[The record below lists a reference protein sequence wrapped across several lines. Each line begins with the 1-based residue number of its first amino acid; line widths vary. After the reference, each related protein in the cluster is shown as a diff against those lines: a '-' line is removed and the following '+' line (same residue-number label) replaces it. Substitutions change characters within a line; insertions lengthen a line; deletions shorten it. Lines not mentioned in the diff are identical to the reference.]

1 MHNHDNHSH
10 TNELPHE
17 HTHDG
22 VDVGERAAGNLDRDT
37 TPESLRDVVPAVA
50 PNVGVVI
57 VAGGSGTRVGGSE
70 LKQFRWVAGKPMVL
84 HSLQTFQLRP
94 DVALVVVVL
103 PRDYAA
109 DPPPWIFQCDI
120 DRMLVSQGGR
130 DRMQSVYNGLEDMPE
145 HIETVVIHD
154 AARPLASGTVIDR
167 VIREARTGHGAI
179 AALPVV
185 DTLKEVDADG
195 RIVRTVDRTNLWRA
209 QTPQAF
215 PRAMID
221 EAHTRARRD
230 KLAATDDAALCEH
243 YGFPVVVVRGSER
256 GMKVTDADD
265 FAIAESLA
273 VLPE

>member
-1 MHNHDNHSH
+1 
-10 TNELPHE
+10 
-17 HTHDG
+17 
-22 VDVGERAAGNLDRDT
+22 
-37 TPESLRDVVPAVA
+37 
-50 PNVGVVI
+50 
-57 VAGGSGTRVGGSE
+57 
-70 LKQFRWVAGKPMVL
+70 
-84 HSLQTFQLRP
+84 
-94 DVALVVVVL
+94 
-103 PRDYAA
+103 
-109 DPPPWIFQCDI
+109 
-120 DRMLVSQGGR
+120 
-130 DRMQSVYNGLEDMPE
+130 MQSVYNGLEDMPE

-195 RIVRTVDRTNLWRA
+195 RIVRTVDRMNLWRA

-230 KLAATDDAALCEH
+230 RLAATDDAALCEH

>member
-1 MHNHDNHSH
+1 MTHPSDADHPP
-10 TNELPHE
+10 EM
-17 HTHDG
+17 HDG
-22 VDVGERAAGNLDRDT
+22 VIVGSRAPANLDRDT
-37 TPESLRDVVPAVA
+37 RPAELRDVTQAAVPT
-50 PNVGVVI
+50 VGVVI
-57 VAGGSGTRVGGSE
+57 VAAGSGTRVGGSE

-103 PRDYAA
+103 PRDFAA
-109 DPPPWIFQCDI
+109 DPPPWLFQCDI
-120 DRMLVSQGGR
+120 DRMLVSTGGR

-145 HIETVVIHD
+145 NIETVVIHD

-167 VIREARTGHGAI
+167 VIREAQLGHGAI
-179 AALPVV
+179 AALPMV

-195 RIVRTVDRTNLWRA
+195 RIVRTVDRARLWRA

-230 KLAATDDAALCEH
+230 RLAATDDAALCEH

-256 GMKVTDADD
+256 GMKVTDESD
-265 FAIAESLA
+265 FATAESLA
-273 VLPE
+273 PLPE

>member
-1 MHNHDNHSH
+1 M
-10 TNELPHE
+10 
-17 HTHDG
+17 THDTHDHDHDAHDG
-22 VDVGERAAGNLDRDT
+22 IDVGARAPANLDRDAR
-37 TPESLRDVVPAVA
+37 PAALRDVDVSAT

-57 VAGGSGTRVGGSE
+57 VAGGSGTRVGGTE

-109 DPPPWIFQCDI
+109 DPPPWLFQCDI

-145 HIETVVIHD
+145 NIETVVIHD

-167 VIREARTGHGAI
+167 VIREARNGHGAI

-185 DTLKEVDADG
+185 DTLKEVGADG
-195 RIVRTVDRTNLWRA
+195 RVVRTVDRTSLWRA

-221 EAHTRARRD
+221 EVHTRARRD

-256 GMKVTDADD
+256 GMKITDAGD
-265 FAIAESLA
+265 FAIAESLSML
-273 VLPE
+273 VE

>member
-1 MHNHDNHSH
+1 MTHDHDH
-10 TNELPHE
+10 DHE
-17 HTHDG
+17 THDG
-22 VDVGERAAGNLDRDT
+22 QSVGARAPANLDRDT
-37 TPESLRDVVPAVA
+37 RPAELREIAPAAA

-94 DVALVVVVL
+94 DVALEVVVL

-109 DPPPWIFQCDI
+109 DPPPWLFQCDI

-145 HIETVVIHD
+145 NVETVVIHD

-167 VIREARTGHGAI
+167 VIEEARRGHGAI

-195 RIVRTVDRTNLWRA
+195 RIVRTVDRTSLWRA

-221 EAHTRARRD
+221 EVHTRARRD

-243 YGFPVVVVRGSER
+243 YGFSVVVVRGSER
-256 GMKVTDADD
+256 GMKVTDAGD
-265 FAIAESLA
+265 FAIAESLSQ
-273 VLPE
+273 LPE

>member
-1 MHNHDNHSH
+1 MMHDADDADN
-10 TNELPHE
+10 
-17 HTHDG
+17 THDG
-22 VDVGERAAGNLDRDT
+22 VSVGRRAAANLDRDAR
-37 TPESLRDVVPAVA
+37 PAELRQINPISA
-50 PNVGVVI
+50 PDVGVVI
-57 VAGGSGTRVGGSE
+57 VAGGRGTRVGGTE

-145 HIETVVIHD
+145 NISTVVIHD

-167 VIREARTGHGAI
+167 VIRAARNGHGAI

-185 DTLKEVDADG
+185 DTLKEVDETG

-265 FAIAESLA
+265 FAIAESLS

>member
-1 MHNHDNHSH
+1 MTHNEWHDQHDGG
-10 TNELPHE
+10 E
-17 HTHDG
+17 THDG
-22 VDVGERAAGNLDRDT
+22 VPVGARAPANLERDARPTELREVTAVT
-37 TPESLRDVVPAVA
+37 TAD
-50 PNVGVVI
+50 VGVVI
-57 VAGGSGTRVGGSE
+57 VAGGSGTRVGGTE

-94 DVALVVVVL
+94 DVALVVIVL

-130 DRMQSVYNGLEDMPE
+130 VRMQSVYNGLEDMPE
-145 HIETVVIHD
+145 NISIVVIHD

-167 VIREARTGHGAI
+167 VIREARNGHGAI
-179 AALPVV
+179 AALPVT
-185 DTLKEVDADG
+185 DTLKEVDGDG
-195 RIVRTVDRTNLWRA
+195 RIVRTIDRTNLWRA

-221 EAHTRARRD
+221 DVHTRARRD

-243 YGFPVVVVRGSER
+243 YSCPVVVVRGSER
-256 GMKVTDADD
+256 GMKVTDAGD
-265 FAIAESLA
+265 FAIAESLS

>member
-1 MHNHDNHSH
+1 MTHGSESTSDVPI
-10 TNELPHE
+10 EM
-17 HTHDG
+17 HDG
-22 VDVGERAAGNLDRDT
+22 VEVGPRAAANLERDAR
-37 TPESLRDVVPAVA
+37 PSELRQVVPAA
-50 PNVGVVI
+50 TATVGVVI
-57 VAGGSGTRVGGSE
+57 VAGGSGSRVGGNE
-70 LKQFRWVAGKPMVL
+70 LKQFRWVAGKPMLL

-94 DVALVVVVL
+94 DVALVVLVL
-103 PRDYAA
+103 PRDFAA

-120 DRMLVSQGGR
+120 ERMLVSTGGR

-145 HIETVVIHD
+145 NIETVVIHD

-167 VIREARTGHGAI
+167 VIREARNGHGAI

-185 DTLKEVDADG
+185 DTLKEVDEHG
-195 RIVRTVDRTNLWRA
+195 RIVRTVDRTRLWRA

-230 KLAATDDAALCEH
+230 KLSATDDAALCEH

-256 GMKVTDADD
+256 GMKVTDEAD
-265 FAIAESLA
+265 FGIAESLS

>member
-1 MHNHDNHSH
+1 MTHNES
-10 TNELPHE
+10 HE
-17 HTHDG
+17 HQDNGDTHDG
-22 VDVGERAAGNLDRDT
+22 VRVGARAAANLDRDT
-37 TPESLRDVVPAVA
+37 RPAELRDITTGTTPD
-50 PNVGVVI
+50 VGVVI
-57 VAGGSGTRVGGSE
+57 VAGGSSTRVGGTE

-94 DVALVVVVL
+94 DVALVVIVL

-145 HIETVVIHD
+145 NISTVVIHD

-167 VIREARTGHGAI
+167 VIREARNGHGAI

-185 DTLKEVDADG
+185 DTLKEVDANG

-221 EAHTRARRD
+221 EVHTRARRD
-230 KLAATDDAALCEH
+230 KLVATDDAALCEH
-243 YGFPVVVVRGSER
+243 YGYPVVVVRGSER
-256 GMKVTDADD
+256 GMKVTDAGD
-265 FAIAESLA
+265 FAIAESLSM
-273 VLPE
+273 LPE

>member
-1 MHNHDNHSH
+1 MNHDHDHASLGD
-10 TNELPHE
+10 EW
-17 HTHDG
+17 HDG
-22 VDVGERAAGNLDRDT
+22 VPVGARAAANLDRDAR
-37 TPESLRDVVPAVA
+37 PAELRDVTPTTA

-57 VAGGSGTRVGGSE
+57 VAGGNGTRVGGSE
-70 LKQFRWVAGKPMVL
+70 LKQFRWVAGKPMLL

-94 DVALVVVVL
+94 DVALVVLVL
-103 PRDYAA
+103 PRDFAA

-120 DRMLVSQGGR
+120 DRMLVSTGGR
-130 DRMQSVYNGLEDMPE
+130 DRMQSVYNGLEEMPE
-145 HIETVVIHD
+145 SIDTVVIHD

-167 VIREARTGHGAI
+167 VIQEARRGHGAI

-221 EAHTRARRD
+221 EVHTRARRD
-230 KLAATDDAALCEH
+230 RLAATDDAALCEQ
-243 YGFPVVVVRGSER
+243 YGFPVVVVRGSAR
-256 GMKVTDADD
+256 GMKVTDESD
-265 FAIAESLA
+265 FATAESLL

>member
-1 MHNHDNHSH
+1 MTHNEWHDQHDGG
-10 TNELPHE
+10 E
-17 HTHDG
+17 THDG
-22 VDVGERAAGNLDRDT
+22 VPVGARAPANLERDARPTELREVTAVT
-37 TPESLRDVVPAVA
+37 TAD
-50 PNVGVVI
+50 VGVVI
-57 VAGGSGTRVGGSE
+57 VAGGSGTRVGGTE

-94 DVALVVVVL
+94 DVALVVIVL

-145 HIETVVIHD
+145 NISTVVIHD

-167 VIREARTGHGAI
+167 VIREARNGHGAI
-179 AALPVV
+179 AALPVT
-185 DTLKEVDADG
+185 DTLKEVDGDG
-195 RIVRTVDRTNLWRA
+195 RIVRTIDRTNLWRA

-221 EAHTRARRD
+221 EVHTRARRD

-243 YGFPVVVVRGSER
+243 YSCPVVVVRGSER
-256 GMKVTDADD
+256 GMKVTDAGD
-265 FAIAESLA
+265 FAIAESLS

>member
-1 MHNHDNHSH
+1 MTHDTDDHDH
-10 TNELPHE
+10 DHD
-17 HTHDG
+17 THDG
-22 VDVGERAAGNLDRDT
+22 VDVGARAPANLDRDAR
-37 TPESLRDVVPAVA
+37 PAALRDVEPAAA

-57 VAGGSGTRVGGSE
+57 VAGGSGTRVGGAE

-109 DPPPWIFQCDI
+109 DPPPWLFQCDI

-145 HIETVVIHD
+145 NVETVVIHD
-154 AARPLASGTVIDR
+154 AARPLASATVIDR
-167 VIREARTGHGAI
+167 VIREARNGHGAI

-185 DTLKEVDADG
+185 DTLKQVDADG

-221 EAHTRARRD
+221 EIHTRARRD
-230 KLAATDDAALCEH
+230 KLSATDDAALCEH

-256 GMKVTDADD
+256 GMKVTDAGD
-265 FAIAESLA
+265 FAIAESLSML
-273 VLPE
+273 VE

>member
-1 MHNHDNHSH
+1 MTHDETPRS
-10 TNELPHE
+10 NEPVE
-17 HTHDG
+17 MHDG
-22 VDVGERAAGNLDRDT
+22 VAVGPRAAANLERDARPT
-37 TPESLRDVVPAVA
+37 ELRNITPSAA

-103 PRDYAA
+103 PRDFAA
-109 DPPPWIFQCDI
+109 DPPPWLFQCDI
-120 DRMLVSQGGR
+120 DRMLVSTGGR

-145 HIETVVIHD
+145 GVETVVIHD

-167 VIREARTGHGAI
+167 VIQEARNGHGAI

-185 DTLKEVDADG
+185 DTIKEVDADG
-195 RIVRTVDRTNLWRA
+195 RIVRTIDRTHLWRA

-221 EAHTRARRD
+221 EVHTRARRD

-256 GMKVTDADD
+256 GMKVTDEND
-265 FAIAESLA
+265 FTIAESLA
-273 VLPE
+273 GLSE

>member
-1 MHNHDNHSH
+1 MTAPHNPESSR
-10 TNELPHE
+10 E
-17 HTHDG
+17 THDG
-22 VDVGERAAGNLDRDT
+22 MDIGVRAQANLDRDAR
-37 TPESLRDVVPAVA
+37 PLELRGVTQSVA
-50 PNVGVVI
+50 PTVGVVI
-57 VAGGSGTRVGGSE
+57 VAGGSGTRVGGTE
-70 LKQFRWVAGKPMVL
+70 LKQFRWVAGKPMLL

-109 DPPPWIFQCDI
+109 DPPPWLFQCDI
-120 DRMLVSQGGR
+120 DRMLVSAGGR

-145 HIETVVIHD
+145 TVQTVVIHD

-167 VIREARTGHGAI
+167 VIREAQQGHGAI

-185 DTLKEVDADG
+185 DTLKEVDAAG
-195 RIVRTVDRTNLWRA
+195 RIVRTVDRTGLWRA

-215 PRAMID
+215 PRSIID

-230 KLAATDDAALCEH
+230 RLAATDDAALCEH

-256 GMKVTDADD
+256 GMKVTDEGD
-265 FAIAESLA
+265 FIMTDLLSQ
-273 VLPE
+273 LPE

>member
-1 MHNHDNHSH
+1 MTHGSDS
-10 TNELPHE
+10 TPDVPVEM
-17 HTHDG
+17 HDG
-22 VDVGERAAGNLDRDT
+22 VAVGPRAAANLERDAR
-37 TPESLRDVVPAVA
+37 PAELRQVVPASTA
-50 PNVGVVI
+50 NVGVVI
-57 VAGGSGTRVGGSE
+57 VAGGSGTRVGGNE
-70 LKQFRWVAGKPMVL
+70 LKQFRWVAGKPMLL

-94 DVALVVVVL
+94 DVALVVLVL
-103 PRDYAA
+103 PRDFAA

-120 DRMLVSQGGR
+120 ERMLVSTGGR

-145 HIETVVIHD
+145 NIETVVIHD

-167 VIREARTGHGAI
+167 VIRESRNGHGAI
-179 AALPVV
+179 AAMPVV
-185 DTLKEVDADG
+185 DTLKEVDEQG
-195 RIVRTVDRTNLWRA
+195 RIVRTVDRARLWRA

-230 KLAATDDAALCEH
+230 RLSATDDAALCEH

-256 GMKVTDADD
+256 GMKVTDEAD
-265 FAIAESLA
+265 FVIAESLS

>member
-1 MHNHDNHSH
+1 MTHDHDPDHSH
-10 TNELPHE
+10 DDGVE
-17 HTHDG
+17 THDG
-22 VDVGERAAGNLDRDT
+22 VVVGVRAPANLDRDAR
-37 TPESLRDVVPAVA
+37 PAALRDVTPVA
-50 PNVGVVI
+50 TPNVGVVI
-57 VAGGSGTRVGGSE
+57 VAGGSGTRVGGTE
-70 LKQFRWVAGKPMVL
+70 VKQFRWVAGKPMLL

-94 DVALVVVVL
+94 DVALVVLVL
-103 PRDYAA
+103 PRDFAA

-120 DRMLVSQGGR
+120 DRMLVSTGGR

-145 HIETVVIHD
+145 NIDTVVIHD

-167 VIREARTGHGAI
+167 VIQEARRGHGAI

-195 RIVRTVDRTNLWRA
+195 RIVRTVDRTALWRA

-215 PRAMID
+215 PRAIID
-221 EAHTRARRD
+221 EVHTRARRD
-230 KLAATDDAALCEH
+230 RLAATDDAALCEH

-256 GMKVTDADD
+256 GMKVTDESD
-265 FAIAESLA
+265 FATAESLS

>member
-1 MHNHDNHSH
+1 MTSDSHDHH
-10 TNELPHE
+10 DHD
-17 HTHDG
+17 HDHDHHDG
-22 VDVGERAAGNLDRDT
+22 HDVERAAANLDRDAR
-37 TPESLRDVVPAVA
+37 PAELRDVTPAA
-50 PNVGVVI
+50 AANVGVVI
-57 VAGGSGTRVGGSE
+57 VAGGSGTRVGGPE

-120 DRMLVSQGGR
+120 DRMLVSTGGR

-145 HIETVVIHD
+145 NIETVVIHD
-154 AARPLASGTVIDR
+154 AARPLASASVIDR
-167 VIREARTGHGAI
+167 VIAEARNGHGAI

-195 RIVRTVDRTNLWRA
+195 RIVRTVDRTALWRA

-221 EAHTRARRD
+221 EVHTRARRD

-256 GMKVTDADD
+256 GMKVTDESD
-265 FAIAESLA
+265 FRTAESLS

>member
-1 MHNHDNHSH
+1 MTQASAHDESR
-10 TNELPHE
+10 ESQ
-17 HTHDG
+17 THDG
-22 VDVGERAAGNLDRDT
+22 IEVGARAAANLDRDPRPAELREV
-37 TPESLRDVVPAVA
+37 TPHATPDI
-50 PNVGVVI
+50 GVVI

-103 PRDYAA
+103 PRDHAA

-130 DRMQSVYNGLEDMPE
+130 DRMQSVYNGLEDLPE
-145 HIETVVIHD
+145 NVSTVVIHD
-154 AARPLASGTVIDR
+154 AARPLASGAVIDR
-167 VIREARTGHGAI
+167 VIREARNGHGAI

-221 EAHTRARRD
+221 EVHTRARRD
-230 KLAATDDAALCEH
+230 KLAATDDAALCEY
-243 YGFPVVVVRGSER
+243 YGFPVIVVRGSER
-256 GMKVTDADD
+256 GMKVTDAGD
-265 FAIAESLA
+265 FAIAESLSR
-273 VLPE
+273 LPE

>member
-1 MHNHDNHSH
+1 MTHHDHDH
-10 TNELPHE
+10 DAAGD
-17 HTHDG
+17 THDG
-22 VDVGERAAGNLDRDT
+22 VDSGPRAPGHLPRDAR
-37 TPESLRDVVPAVA
+37 PAELRDIAPSAA

-57 VAGGSGTRVGGSE
+57 VAGGSGTRVGGDE

-120 DRMLVSQGGR
+120 DRMLVSTGGR

-145 HIETVVIHD
+145 NIDVVVIHD

-167 VIREARTGHGAI
+167 VIREAHNGHGAI

-221 EAHTRARRD
+221 EVHTRARRD
-230 KLAATDDAALCEH
+230 KLSATDDAALCEH

-256 GMKVTDADD
+256 GMKVTDAGD
-265 FAIAESLA
+265 FAIAESLS
-273 VLPE
+273 VLAE

>member
-1 MHNHDNHSH
+1 MTTDSNRTQDEHVHA
-10 TNELPHE
+10 

-22 VDVGERAAGNLDRDT
+22 VDVGERAAGNLSRDT
-37 TPESLRDVVPAVA
+37 LPDTLRDVVPAAA
-50 PNVGVVI
+50 PTVGVVI
-57 VAGGSGTRVGGSE
+57 VAGGSGTRVGGDE

-103 PRDYAA
+103 PRDFAA

-120 DRMLVSQGGR
+120 DRLLVSQGGR

-145 HIETVVIHD
+145 NIETVVIHD

-167 VIREARTGHGAI
+167 VIREARNGHGAI

-195 RIVRTVDRTNLWRA
+195 RIVRTIDRTNLWRA

-221 EAHTRARRD
+221 EVHTRARRD
-230 KLAATDDAALCEH
+230 RLAATDDAALCEH

-256 GMKVTDADD
+256 GMKVTEAGD
-265 FAIAESLA
+265 FVIAESLSM
-273 VLPE
+273 LSE

>member
-1 MHNHDNHSH
+1 MTHDHDHPSH
-10 TNELPHE
+10 DDVEM
-17 HTHDG
+17 HDG
-22 VDVGERAAGNLDRDT
+22 VIVGARAPANLDRDT
-37 TPESLRDVVPAVA
+37 RPLELRDVTPSAA

-70 LKQFRWVAGKPMVL
+70 LKQLRWVAGKPMVL

-145 HIETVVIHD
+145 NIDTVVIHD

-167 VIREARTGHGAI
+167 VIREARNGHGAI

-185 DTLKEVDADG
+185 DTLKEVDAGG
-195 RIVRTVDRTNLWRA
+195 RIVRTVDRTRLWRA

-221 EAHTRARRD
+221 EVHTRARRD

-256 GMKVTDADD
+256 GMKVTEAGD
-265 FAIAESLA
+265 FDVAEALSS
-273 VLPE
+273 LPE

>member
-1 MHNHDNHSH
+1 MMHDD
-10 TNELPHE
+10 HE
-17 HTHDG
+17 PQDG
-22 VDVGERAAGNLDRDT
+22 VELGSPGAAQRDRDAR
-37 TPESLRDVVPAVA
+37 PAELRNVEPSAA
-50 PNVGVVI
+50 PDVGVVI
-57 VAGGSGTRVGGSE
+57 VAAGSGTRVGGTE

-109 DPPPWIFQCDI
+109 DPPPWLFQCDI

-145 HIETVVIHD
+145 NVSTVVIHD

-167 VIREARTGHGAI
+167 VIREARNGHGAI

-185 DTLKEVDADG
+185 DTLKEVDTDG
-195 RIVRTVDRTNLWRA
+195 RIVRTVDRASLWRA

-221 EAHTRARRD
+221 EVHTRARRD
-230 KLAATDDAALCEH
+230 KMTATDDAALCEH

-256 GMKVTDADD
+256 GMKVTEAGD
-265 FAIAESLA
+265 FAIAESLSM
-273 VLPE
+273 LPE

>member
-1 MHNHDNHSH
+1 MMHDD
-10 TNELPHE
+10 HE
-17 HTHDG
+17 PQDG
-22 VDVGERAAGNLDRDT
+22 VELGSPGAAQRDRDAR
-37 TPESLRDVVPAVA
+37 PAELRNVEPSAA
-50 PNVGVVI
+50 PDVGVVI
-57 VAGGSGTRVGGSE
+57 VAAGSGTRVGGTE

-109 DPPPWIFQCDI
+109 DPPPWLFQCDI

-145 HIETVVIHD
+145 NVSTVVIHD

-167 VIREARTGHGAI
+167 VIREARNGHGAI

-195 RIVRTVDRTNLWRA
+195 RIVRTVDRASLWRA

-221 EAHTRARRD
+221 EVHTRARRD
-230 KLAATDDAALCEH
+230 KMTATDDAALCEH

-256 GMKVTDADD
+256 GMKVTEAGD
-265 FAIAESLA
+265 FAIAESLSM
-273 VLPE
+273 LPE